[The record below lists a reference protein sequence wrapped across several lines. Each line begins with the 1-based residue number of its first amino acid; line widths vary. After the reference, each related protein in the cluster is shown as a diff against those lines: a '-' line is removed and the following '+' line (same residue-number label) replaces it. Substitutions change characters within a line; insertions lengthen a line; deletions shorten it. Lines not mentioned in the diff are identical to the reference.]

1 MCSNDFARRRKQ
13 RGRAHCVWVQWFR
26 NYGTRRASAAS
37 RPGEAKS
44 FRFLVFSCKWRG
56 GKSGNRNRKL
66 EIRNWKPGEETSG
79 YGGGV
84 KSIKTRR
91 LAKGGPPTR
100 SGCAGSSA
108 TLSIPQS
115 RVEHKWRAETADR
128 DGPPK
133 GVFMD
138 RGSVTCRISGEFI
151 KESCGRRTAA
161 HQGMRSTDPRPRG
174 IGGP

>member
-1 MCSNDFARRRKQ
+1 MPTMKPSACKTRYETAN
-13 RGRAHCVWVQWFR
+13 VWKPGSG
-26 NYGTRRASAAS
+26 N
-37 RPGEAKS
+37 RPGSLGSNSLPHHKITGS
-44 FRFLVFSCKWRG
+44 SSRVFSCKWRG

-66 EIRNWKPGEETSG
+66 ETRNWKPGEETSG

-91 LAKGGPPTR
+91 LAKGSPPTR

-108 TLSIPQS
+108 TLSIPQNH
-115 RVEHKWRAETADR
+115 VEHKWRAETADR